1 MNLRLRLG
9 DAEFELDFEL
19 PPDEMLPPGVER
31 VEEEEW
37 PADVPPDLLAYARE
51 LAISDEHVTH
61 WVSFF
66 REHPHGRKVWEE
78 IRRLWK
84 PGRPGRKMSSSRRT
98 RP

>member
-1 MNLRLRLG
+1 MSPRLRLG
-9 DAEFELDFEL
+9 DAEFEIDFDPGEV
-19 PPDEMLPPGVER
+19 LPPGVER

-37 PADVPPDLLAYARE
+37 PAEVPPDLLAYARE
-51 LAISDEHVTH
+51 LAISDEYVAH

-66 REHPHGRKVWEE
+66 REHPRGRQIWEE

-84 PGRPGRKMSSSRRT
+84 PGRPGRKPSSPRRT